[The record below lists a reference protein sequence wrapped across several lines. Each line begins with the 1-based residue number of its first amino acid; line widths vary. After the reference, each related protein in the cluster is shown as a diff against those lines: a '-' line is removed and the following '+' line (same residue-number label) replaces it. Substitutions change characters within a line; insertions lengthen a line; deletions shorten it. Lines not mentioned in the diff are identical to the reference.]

1 MNDKIGPIKFIL
13 IQGTPFCNINCKYCY
28 LDNRNLNKIISEETL
43 KQIIYRLIECNLV
56 KDTLSIGWH
65 CGEPLVIPLSKYE
78 DFFTLIENTVNKKFK
93 VHHNFQTNATLINQD
108 WCDFIKLNKVSIG
121 VSIDGP
127 EHIHNFYRKT
137 RNNKGTYDSVLK
149 GINLLKKNNIN
160 FSTISVLTDQT
171 VKYSDDFLSFMKML
185 EPSNMILNIDEI
197 DGLNLTS
204 TFSNLKTEDI
214 SNFWSKVI
222 DFQINSKIPIRDLE
236 KLKKRIIGERKILTD
251 NIDLA
256 NIVFGIISFDFDGG
270 FSTFSP
276 ELIGQK
282 NAKYNNFILGN
293 VFENKILGCLETD
306 NFKEIFKSIQ
316 GGIEKCYL
324 HCDYFEVCGSCSP
337 SSKFYENGTFDSSE
351 TKFCIAT
358 KKILT
363 DTYIGKLENA
373 IAKLN

>member
-1 MNDKIGPIKFIL
+1 MNDRIGPIKFIL

-28 LDNRNLNKIISEETL
+28 LDNRSLNKIISEETL

-56 KDTLSIGWH
+56 KDILSIGWH

-78 DFFTLIENTVNKKFK
+78 DFFTLIEEKVNKKFK
-93 VHHNFQTNATLINQD
+93 VQHNFQTNATLINQD
-108 WCDFIKLNKVSIG
+108 WCDFIKLNNISIG

-137 RNNKGTYDSVLK
+137 RNNKGTFDSVMN

-160 FSTISVLTDQT
+160 FSTISVLTDQS
-171 VKYSDDFLSFMKML
+171 VKYTDDFLSFMKML
-185 EPSNMILNIDEI
+185 DPSYMILNIDEI
-197 DGLNLTS
+197 DGVNLTS
-204 TFSNLKTEDI
+204 TFSNVNTDAI

-222 DFQINSKIPIRDLE
+222 DFQIDSKIKIRDLE
-236 KLKKRIIGERKILTD
+236 KIKKRIISEPKTFPD

-256 NIVFGIISFDFDGG
+256 NRPFGIISFDYEGG

-282 NAKYNNFILGN
+282 NESYNNFILGN
-293 VFENKILGCLETD
+293 VFDTKILDCMETV
-306 NFKEIFKSIQ
+306 NFKEISKSIQ
-316 GGIEKCYL
+316 SGIEKCQL
-324 HCDYFEVCGSCSP
+324 NCDYFDFCGSCSP
-337 SSKFYENGTFDSSE
+337 SSKYYENGTFDSSE

-363 DTYIGKLENA
+363 DTYLDKLEYA
-373 IAKLN
+373 IARLD